1 MHDAIHIFYCLP
13 IHELCLAVSHSSFWI
28 LMKPQ
33 YIHRSKANNLQ
44 DGRMNVRCSETVV
57 RGSAVSAAQVLGFGV
72 RSTVVLLVPPLHSW
86 RRIKSDLVS
95 IVEPL

>member
-1 MHDAIHIFYCLP
+1 
-13 IHELCLAVSHSSFWI
+13 
-28 LMKPQ
+28 
-33 YIHRSKANNLQ
+33 
-44 DGRMNVRCSETVV
+44 MNVRCSETVV